1 MPKLKK
7 EIFARP
13 NRMVHR
19 FGDKDDPYQSDQYFE
34 MPSLPNGIKTVNANG
49 KGSFTGREKGLAVYT
64 EPFSGV
70 DKFKGGAASL
80 SGPKLDGPDSVAETL
95 PASTKMRRTQ
105 GPLIENT
112 KKGIK

>member
-7 EIFARP
+7 EIFARAT
-13 NRMVHR
+13 RFTHR
-19 FGDKDDPYQSDQYFE
+19 FGDKDDPYQADQYFDA
-34 MPSLPNGIKTVNANG
+34 PYPNGIKSVNQNG
-49 KGSFTGREKGLAVYT
+49 KGAFNGKSKGLHVYT

-70 DKFKGGAASL
+70 DKFKGGMASL
-80 SGPKLDGPDSVAETL
+80 SGPVLDSPDSVAETL